1 MGLFGRLKQ
10 GAGLL
15 SDHPALA
22 GWFVRN
28 KLRTATLS
36 LERNHMEGVSR
47 FARGVTFRLT
57 NACNLRCKMCRFV
70 ESGDVT
76 ANLSDSLPPDAWLDV
91 IDDLAQFRPYITL
104 TGGEPLIYP
113 NIGELV
119 RRITG
124 HNMRCTITT
133 NGTLLASCASD
144 IMLDPPDILVVSV
157 DGPPDVHNE
166 VRGQPG
172 VFEKA
177 AEGIA
182 AIQQARKDRDVKN
195 PLVIINCAITSYSYR
210 SVDEMIGI
218 ACDLGVDTLNFQHQ
232 WSITSRMV
240 DAHNRLHGDLHRVS
254 CEELGAAD
262 PEPVD
267 LDEMVE
273 VVQRIHSQ
281 ARKVDSM
288 LVTMHPELDEEEI
301 RTWYA
306 DPHTWVRRRPASCA
320 WLNTEVAPNGDVEP
334 CYGIRCGNVT
344 REKLSAIWNN
354 SRYRRYRRRLSV
366 SEDFPICV
374 RCCAYFRRD

>member
-1 MGLFGRLKQ
+1 MGLIGKMKQ
-10 GAGLL
+10 GAALL
-15 SDHPALA
+15 SDHPALV

-70 ESGDVT
+70 ESGDVE
-76 ANLSDSLPPDAWLDV
+76 SSIHESLPLDAWIDL

-113 NIGELV
+113 NIGEIV
-119 RRITG
+119 RRIVK

-133 NGTLLASCASD
+133 NGTLLARCASD
-144 IMLDPPDILVVSV
+144 LMQAPPDIVVVSV
-157 DGPPDVHNE
+157 DGPPEVHNE

-172 VFEKA
+172 AFEKA

-182 AIQQARKDRDVKN
+182 AIHEARKEQGVKN
-195 PLVIINCAITSYSYR
+195 PLLAINCAITSYSYK

-218 ACDLGVDTLNFQHQ
+218 ACDLGVDALNFQHQ
-232 WSITSRMV
+232 WSITSKMV
-240 DAHNRLHGDLHRVS
+240 EEHNRLHGSMHRVS
-254 CEELGAAD
+254 CDELGAVD

-267 LDEMVE
+267 LDEMVD
-273 VVQRIHSQ
+273 VVQRIRSG
-281 ARKVDSM
+281 ARKVDK
-288 LVTMHPELDEEEI
+288 LIVTMHPELNEEEL
-301 RTWYA
+301 RAWYA
-306 DPHTWVRRRPASCA
+306 DPHAWVQRRPASCA
-320 WLNTEVAPNGDVEP
+320 WINTDVSPTGDVEP
-334 CYGIRCGNVT
+334 CYGVVCGNVT
-344 REKLSAIWNN
+344 KEKLSKIWNN
-354 SRYRRYRRRLSV
+354 RPYRQYRRRLSV